1 MKISKAVGIDLGT
14 TNSVIAMIGKDNETI
29 ICRADKTG
37 QKTFPSVVVYD
48 KKNDRLRSGRFAFNA
63 RGTAKEPIVSIKSHM
78 GDPNYTA
85 TTGGKVLTPIEVSA
99 EILRTMKEEMQAQL
113 NAMPEYADYVVD
125 RAVIT
130 IPAYFLAAAREATT
144 RAGELAGLEVEIT
157 LPEPTSSALY
167 YCRKND
173 IDNGTFLVYDLGGG
187 TFDVSIVQF
196 TEGNAHVVGI
206 AGNNYLG
213 GDNLDAELAKYLLEE
228 IQNDEDSDYE
238 LDLDIYGDEEDK
250 RRFQKLKLV
259 AENIKKRLSY
269 EDEYIVEESGVF
281 NDKAGVP
288 VNLNLTVTRAKFE
301 ELIRPLLD
309 STLDECRKALAS
321 AEEKHGVTLD
331 KIDGVLLVGGSTH
344 VPVVAQI
351 IEETFTS
358 PSLPIHTKMP
368 KPLKDEPDMAVGY
381 GAAMAAANFGIKY
394 VNEGEGE
401 AGDNPAGKPS
411 YAPQFNPAAGY
422 GGLSSVS
429 GKLNVTGGSLPNA
442 IVAVVTRV
450 YDGFEEEYPVQADGS
465 FAFEELTAEEEPEI
479 YRCKFMAGKEVLV
492 EAEFDA
498 TPAAT
503 LAPPVTLSRNYY
515 IETVNENTGRNEYVL
530 LMESGLELP
539 VSRDYEFTTNSTNRF
554 FATLRFFEEK
564 SFLKQIDIEF
574 DTPVMPG
581 TPIKLSIACDKKSIF
596 SVSAEVAGQRQ
607 AAEFKASPAPEMPDE
622 KAISNAFDAAMDG
635 VSMNPN
641 RGAQI
646 RDQQKAKRIATG
658 IREAMSEN
666 DAVKAANL
674 MEQLKEMGRQQET
687 ARLEP
692 DQDRFNALVA
702 EVEELNANSPEGGAE
717 IAAEIRKTAAAGRK
731 AYESSDQEALSGA
744 VDRLNKLKE
753 SVKKKDNGGGGVG
766 TSPEPEQ
773 WQLCGAIAYQ
783 TDQYIKKALEKSS
796 RGELPAKFCAEY
808 LDPQQVSR
816 DQQML
821 RRVMQKCMSECRML
835 QKKNC
840 RETCEMWNPL
850 VELYKKWHEVANLT
864 GIPTKNI
871 GF

>member
-48 KKNDRLRSGRFAFNA
+48 KKTERLRAGRFAFNA

-85 TTGGKVLTPIEVSA
+85 TTGGKALTPIEVSA

-113 NAMPEYADYVVD
+113 NAMPDYADYVVD

-167 YCRKND
+167 YCRKNG

-228 IQNDEDSDYE
+228 IENDEDSDYE

-281 NDKAGVP
+281 TDKAGVP

-301 ELIRPLLD
+301 ELIRPLLA

-351 IEETFTS
+351 IEEEFTS
-358 PSLPIHTKMP
+358 PDLPVHTKMP

-381 GAAMAAANFGIKY
+381 GAAMAAANFGIRY
-394 VNEGEGE
+394 VNDEEE
-401 AGDNPAGKPS
+401 ASSGKPS
-411 YAPQFNPAAGY
+411 YAPQFSPAEGY

-429 GKLNVTGGSLPNA
+429 GKLNVTGGSLPDA
-442 IVAVVTRV
+442 VVAVVTRV
-450 YDGFEEEYPVQADGS
+450 FDGFEEEYPVQADGS

-479 YRCKFMAGKEVLV
+479 YRCKFMSGKEVLA

-498 TPAAT
+498 TPVGT
-503 LAPPVTLSRNYY
+503 VAPPVTLSRNYY

-539 VSRDYEFTTNSTNRF
+539 VSRDYEFTTNSTNRY

-596 SVSAEVAGQRQ
+596 SVSAEVAGLTQN
-607 AAEFKASPAPEMPDE
+607 AEFKASPAPEMPDE
-622 KAISNAFDAAMDG
+622 RAISSAYDAAMDG
-635 VSMNPN
+635 ASMNPN

-646 RDQQKAKRIATG
+646 RDQQKAKRIANG

-666 DAVKAANL
+666 DAVKATNL
-674 MEQLKEMGRQQET
+674 MEQLKEMGKQQE
-687 ARLEP
+687 AVRLEP

-702 EVEELNANSPEGGAE
+702 ELEELNANSPKGGAE
-717 IAAEIRKTAAAGRK
+717 VAAEIRKSAAAGRQ
-731 AYESSDQEALSGA
+731 AYENSDQEALSGA
-744 VDRLNKLKE
+744 VERLNKLKGALPGDE
-753 SVKKKDNGGGGVG
+753 VGVNKD
-766 TSPEPEQ
+766 TSQQEPDQ
-773 WQLCGAIAYQ
+773 WQLCGAIAYH
-783 TDQYIKKALEKSS
+783 TGKYIEQAIEKRD
-796 RGELPAKFCAEY
+796 RGDLPAKFCAEH

-816 DQQML
+816 DQQTL
-821 RRVMQKCMSECRML
+821 RRVMQKCMGECRML
-835 QKKNC
+835 QKKDC
-840 RETCEMWNPL
+840 RDTCETWGAL
-850 VELYKKWHEVANLT
+850 VELYRKWYEVANLS
-864 GIPTKNI
+864 GIPTANI
-871 GF
+871 GI